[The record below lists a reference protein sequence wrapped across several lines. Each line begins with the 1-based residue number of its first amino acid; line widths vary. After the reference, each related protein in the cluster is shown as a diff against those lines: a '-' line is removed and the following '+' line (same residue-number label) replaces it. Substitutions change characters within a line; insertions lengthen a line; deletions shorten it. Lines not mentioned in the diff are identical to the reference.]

1 MSAPGEPVSAAR
13 ERFAA
18 QRLDVPP
25 PGARTPDP
33 QLTSV
38 IRLKITDVM
47 AYERNPRRASHERI
61 VELKESIRTNGIE
74 QIVTVTRRPGATRYL
89 VAKGGNSRVTAATA
103 LYDETRD
110 DRFLY
115 YDFFYVPYPGEAKLL
130 AAHLRENDQRADLCF
145 WDKANGYLALKADLE
160 AERGEALSLREFS
173 RLLEQEGA
181 PVSHVL
187 LALFQFAVDRLSA
200 LGPATVYLSRR
211 ALVDVIQPGIGIL
224 LRLTRRLG
232 LDDRWMQE
240 RVLDPQLTGIAA
252 HCRLDDIGVVMQHA
266 PERTV
271 PFDAAQ
277 LVDGLRLRLA
287 SELGVPR
294 GALDRMCHL
303 LERVPDSAADELR
316 EVGGIPV
323 ARRETSS
330 VASRPETNKASA
342 TRSSSASLDQGAGDE
357 ARAAQA
363 ASVAVSNPTAIEKRP
378 SEPGA
383 ASDGL
388 QRAPDDG
395 SMLIAGEIDGMRV
408 PHAAL
413 LTQEGEIFRET
424 VFAFARSCGLD
435 GCVRDA
441 PGLPYG
447 FMIEPPPPGR
457 PRSSHDADVQRDEA
471 ALTRYLGWW
480 WLVCLSRQ
488 NTATGLTRVPTDSL
502 FAHMARDD
510 EAWNHTCDASVGEP
524 LLADRMDV
532 MFDVMLNPDHPIGQW
547 WGELIRVARAFRA
560 AYPERFALTRWPE
573 PGADDRLQ
581 RGGP

>member
-1 MSAPGEPVSAAR
+1 MSVSGEPVSAAR
-13 ERFAA
+13 ESLAA
-18 QRLDVPP
+18 QRLDVLS

-61 VELKESIRTNGIE
+61 VELKESIRINGIE
-74 QIVTVTRRPGATRYL
+74 QIVTVTRRPGATRYV

-103 LYDETRD
+103 LYDQTRD

-145 WDKANGYLALKADLE
+145 WDKANGYLALKTDLE
-160 AERGEALSLREFS
+160 AERGETLSLREFS

-187 LALFQFAVDRLSA
+187 LAVFQFAVDRLSA

-224 LRLTRRLG
+224 LRLARRLG
-232 LDDRWMQE
+232 FDDHWMQE
-240 RVLDPQLTGIAA
+240 RVIDPQLNAIAA
-252 HCRLDDIGVVMQHA
+252 GCGLDDISIAQHA
-266 PERTV
+266 PGKSFA
-271 PFDAAQ
+271 FDAAL

-287 SELGVPR
+287 SEFGVAR

-303 LERVPDSAADELR
+303 LECTPDAAADELR
-316 EVGGIPV
+316 EVGGIQI

-330 VASRPETNKASA
+330 VASAPEAINASV
-342 TRSSSASLDQGAGDE
+342 TPGLSASSKQGAGDA
-357 ARAAQA
+357 ARAAPA
-363 ASVAVSNPTAIEKRP
+363 AGDAVPNTTAIEERP
-378 SEPGA
+378 GESGA
-383 ASDGL
+383 APDGL
-388 QRAPDDG
+388 QLAPDDG
-395 SMLIAGEIDGMRV
+395 SIPIAGDIDGMRV
-408 PHAAL
+408 PHTAPP
-413 LTQEGEIFRET
+413 TQEGEIFRET

-447 FMIEPPPPGR
+447 FMIEPPSPGNAR
-457 PRSSHDADVQRDEA
+457 FSPDTGAQRDEA

-488 NTATGLTRVPTDSL
+488 NTATGLTRVPTDSR
-502 FAHMARDD
+502 FAQMARDD
-510 EAWNHTCDASVGEP
+510 EAWNSTCDASVGEP

-547 WGELIRVARAFRA
+547 WAELVRAARTFRA
-560 AYPERFALTRWPE
+560 ARPERFAPARWPE
-573 PGADDRLQ
+573 PGADERLQ